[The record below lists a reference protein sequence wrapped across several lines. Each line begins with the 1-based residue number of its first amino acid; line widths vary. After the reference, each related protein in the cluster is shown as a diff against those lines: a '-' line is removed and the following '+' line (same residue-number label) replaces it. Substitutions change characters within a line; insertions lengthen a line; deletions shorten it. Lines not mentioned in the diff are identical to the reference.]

1 MLTSIIIACV
11 PTLYHIFAGL
21 HSGLTTTQI
30 PDGVELNR
38 TKTSASAI
46 ASAYINQ
53 TSSSSGSKSRSR
65 GRSRDRDGRRRRESL
80 FSPADSAVVT
90 EISSLPN
97 SRNHNRSRNGD
108 YGGRRSS
115 SSDGNESTRYLTQ
128 EGKQGGV
135 MRTVDI
141 TVEVEEDHRGSL

>member
-1 MLTSIIIACV
+1 MMLTSIIIACV

-30 PDGVELNR
+30 PEGVELSR
-38 TKTSASAI
+38 TKASTST
-46 ASAYINQ
+46 YINQ
-53 TSSSSGSKSRSR
+53 TSSSSGSKSR
-65 GRSRDRDGRRRRESL
+65 GRSRDRRRRESP
-80 FSPADSAVVT
+80 FNPVDSAVIT

-97 SRNHNRSRNGD
+97 RNYDNRSRNGD

-115 SSDGNESTRYLTQ
+115 SSDGNESTRHLTP

-141 TVEVEEDHRGSL
+141 TVEVEEDHRGSI

>member
-1 MLTSIIIACV
+1 MMLTSIIIACV

-38 TKTSASAI
+38 TKTSASA
-46 ASAYINQ
+46 YMNQ

-80 FSPADSAVVT
+80 FSPVDSAVVT

-97 SRNHNRSRNGD
+97 SRNHNNRSRNGD

-141 TVEVEEDHRGSL
+141 TVEVEDHRGSL